1 MVENAESAETAEVT
15 ASDIL
20 HALCYRAVEDPK
32 AFNADTVKETLDA
45 LGFGSIWEQA
55 QEQVLMSSFGDAEDA
70 RIEEEFGANDGAEGN
85 VEAIDDSTE
94 G

>member
-1 MVENAESAETAEVT
+1 MVENAETAEVT

-20 HALCYRAVEDPK
+20 HALCYRAIEDPK
-32 AFNADTVKETLDA
+32 GFNADTVKDTLTA

-70 RIEEEFGANDGAEGN
+70 RIEEEFGASEGDESPMET
-85 VEAIDDSTE
+85 VDDSTDA
-94 G
+94 